1 VAQPRPAS
9 AACHNFGV
17 ALCLAGRT
25 KAAIAAYRRAL
36 SIYQETGNR
45 THEGATRDALSRAID
60 DDNRY
65 TEAERAR

>member
-1 VAQPRPAS
+1 
-9 AACHNFGV
+9 V